1 MTNAKRGPTKTKVSL
16 NAQPPRDVLLTVETR
31 LALVTE
37 TITEGIYDWQVA
49 ANTLWVSDRLKI
61 ILGIS
66 EVRSI
71 SESWADRV
79 HPEDLARYKAAIAK
93 HFKGETERLASEYR
107 IRRGT
112 GDYFWIADSGRC
124 IRGEDGRAVRLIGA
138 VRDITRRKLAELKLI
153 AANQMA
159 EKARQQLN
167 EALEAMSEGLVL
179 FDAADRIVVCNSN
192 YRRYFAVAGATE
204 VAAMVKPGALLWD
217 IMRAAHEKGMFPLL
231 KGGADMEA
239 HIMHRKALRQN
250 VQGGSVEQNLS
261 DRRWLQINEHRTAD
275 GGTAS
280 VYTDITDVKR
290 REMELAKKTE
300 MLESL
305 SSKLAKYLPPQ
316 VYKSIFTGE
325 RSAEVAPSRKK
336 LTIFFSDIAEF
347 SNTVEEL
354 ESEELTSLLNQY
366 LTEMSKIAL
375 AHGAT
380 VDKFIGDAI
389 VAFFGDP
396 GSHGPREDAIACV
409 RMATTMQQRMRE
421 LQAEWRGRGLERAFE
436 LRIGITTGYCTVG
449 NFGSE
454 HRLDYTA
461 IGNAVNLAAR
471 LQQNAERG
479 AILIDNETN
488 SLVQGIIA
496 SEEHGSIRVRGFSR
510 PIRVFSVTGLHDDPE
525 RRPISVNRD
534 GVRVWIDRGKISDA
548 AKQATIA
555 ALKTALASLDD

>member
-1 MTNAKRGPTKTKVSL
+1 MTNVKRGPTRTKVSA

-37 TITEGIYDWQVA
+37 TVTEGIYDWNVA
-49 ANTLWVSDRLKI
+49 ANALWVSDRLKV

-66 EVRSI
+66 EARSI

-79 HPEDLARYKAAIAK
+79 HPEDMAGYKAAIIA
-93 HFKGETERLASEYR
+93 HFKGETERLACEYR

-138 VRDITRRKLAELKLI
+138 IRDITRRKLAELKLI
-153 AANQMA
+153 AASQA
-159 EKARQQLN
+159 ADKARQQLN
-167 EALEAMSEGLVL
+167 DALEAMSEGLVL
-179 FDAADRIVVCNSN
+179 FDAEDRIVICNSN
-192 YRRYFAVAGATE
+192 YRRYFAVAGGQE

-217 IMRAAHEKGMFPLL
+217 IMRAAHEKGMFPLI
-231 KGGADMEA
+231 KGTDIEA
-239 HIMHRKALRQN
+239 HITRRKALRQN
-250 VQGGSVEQNLS
+250 LQGGTVEQNLS
-261 DRRWLQINEHRTAD
+261 DGRWLQINEHQTAD

-290 REMELAKKTE
+290 REAELARKTE

-305 SSKLAKYLPPQ
+305 SSKLAKYLPQQ

-325 RSAEVAPSRKK
+325 RSVEVAPSRKK

-354 ESEELTSLLNQY
+354 EAEELTSLLNQY

-396 GSHGPREDAIACV
+396 VSRGPQDDAIACV
-409 RMATTMQQRMRE
+409 RMAITMQQRMRE
-421 LQAEWRGRGLERAFE
+421 LQSEWRGRGLERAFE
-436 LRIGITTGYCTVG
+436 LRMGITTGYCTVG

-454 HRLDYTA
+454 DRLDYTV

-479 AILIDNETN
+479 AILMDNETN
-488 SLVQGIIA
+488 SLVQGTI
-496 SEEHGSIRVRGFSR
+496 STEEQGSIQVRGFSR
-510 PIRVFSVTGLHDDPE
+510 PVRIFSVTGQHDDPLSG
-525 RRPISVNRD
+525 PISINRD
-534 GVRVWIDRGKISDA
+534 GVRVWIDRSKISDA
-548 AKQATIA
+548 AKQEAVA
-555 ALKTALASLDD
+555 ALRTAIARLSD